1 MRRVGI
7 GVGAVIALGAVLYV
21 IGYLMTGDRA
31 ARNATVAGVAI
42 GGQTRSDAEQEL
54 RSRLAGRTTA
64 PIPVRIGDATEQVDP
79 AEAGIT
85 VDYAATLDRVGFGRS
100 LHPAR
105 IWAGITGGRE
115 VAPVM
120 VADRPRSTTPST
132 GWPTAMTAG
141 PGTPRSPSM
150 PTPPNPPSTPGR

>member
-120 VADRPRSTTPST
+120 VADPTKINNTVDRLADSYDRRPRN
-132 GWPTAMTAG
+132 A
-141 PGTPRSPSM
+141 RSPSM